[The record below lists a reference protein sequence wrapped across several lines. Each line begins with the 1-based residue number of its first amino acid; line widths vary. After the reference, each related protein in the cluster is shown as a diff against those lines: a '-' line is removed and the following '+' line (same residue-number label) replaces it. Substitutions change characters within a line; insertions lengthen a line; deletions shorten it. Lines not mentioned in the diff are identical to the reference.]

1 MKTILI
7 FLLAISGELFAQ
19 TTVEKTFAVQSAKE
33 LSLEFEHPN
42 LNIQTWD
49 KNEVL
54 IKGTVSINNGEND
67 AAFELQTSNDGGL
80 LRINSFIK
88 DKENLPKHITI
99 KRGEQEYV
107 FKARDFN
114 DPKVQKF
121 LEENKGEYDY
131 MSSGV
136 LINVNLQVFVPKNLK
151 TSVDS
156 KFGLVEFKQ
165 FDAPLRVTTKHGKVD
180 ATIPQTIGDLTVRSR
195 YGEIMSNLD
204 VKFDEHNNMDRN
216 AKKPN
221 KNSWTEITAH
231 VGKGQSYFIESKYG
245 TVYLRKP

>member
-1 MKTILI
+1 MKIR
-7 FLLAISGELFAQ
+7 LLAVFLFAITTAQAQ
-19 TTVEKTFAVQSAKE
+19 TTIEKTFPIQSAKE
-33 LSLEFEHPN
+33 LSLEFDHPN
-42 LNIQTWD
+42 VNIQTWD

-80 LRINSFIK
+80 LRINSIIK
-88 DKENLPKHITI
+88 DKESLPKRIII

-107 FKARDFN
+107 FKAMDFH

-121 LEENKGEYDY
+121 LDENKGDYDY

-136 LINVNLQVFVPKNLK
+136 QIDVDLQVFVPKNFK
-151 TSVDS
+151 TSVDA
-156 KFGLVEFKQ
+156 KYGLIEFKQ
-165 FDAPLRVTTKHGKVD
+165 FDAPLRIMAKHGKVD
-180 ATIPQTIGDLTVRSR
+180 ATIPPTIGEITVRSR

-204 VKFDEHNNMDRN
+204 IKFDERSMDRT
-216 AKKPN
+216 KKN

-231 VGKGQSYFIESKYG
+231 PGKGQNYFIEAKYG

>member
-1 MKTILI
+1 MKAIFIIMLAVSSELI
-7 FLLAISGELFAQ
+7 AQ
-19 TTVEKTFAVQSAKE
+19 TTVEKTFPVASAKE
-33 LSLEFEHPN
+33 LSLEFDHPN

-54 IKGTVSINNGEND
+54 IKGTVTINNGEND
-67 AAFELQTSNDGGL
+67 SAFELQTSNDGGL
-80 LRINSFIK
+80 LRINSFIRDK
-88 DKENLPKHITI
+88 DNLPKHITI

-107 FKARDFN
+107 FKAKDFN

-121 LEENKGEYDY
+121 LEENKGDYDY

-136 LINVNLQVFVPKNLK
+136 LIDIDLQVFVPKDLK

-165 FDAPLRVTTKHGKVD
+165 FDAPLRVMAKHGKVD
-180 ATIPQTIGDLTVRSR
+180 ATITPGIGDLTVRSR
-195 YGEIMSNLD
+195 FGEIMSNLD
-204 VKFDEHNNMDRN
+204 IKFDEHPLDRGNRKNNQ
-216 AKKPN
+216 
-221 KNSWTEITAH
+221 WTEITAH
-231 VGKGQSYFIESKYG
+231 VGKGQSYFIESKFG